1 MVYLVD
7 DDIDDL
13 ELVQDALAM
22 NSYEGPVSTI
32 LNGKALID
40 KLTAKEN
47 TRRPDVILLDLNMPL
62 KDGFETLEEI
72 KGNPDLKNIPVI
84 VLTASSKKEDEIRCF
99 ELGCNFFYT
108 KPTSMHDYKALVA
121 MVKKLVNKPV

>member
-40 KLTAKEN
+40 KLTEKEN
-47 TRRPDVILLDLNMPL
+47 IRKPDVILLDLNMPL
-62 KDGFETLEEI
+62 KDGFETLQEI
-72 KGNPDLKNIPVI
+72 RGNPDLKNIPVI

-99 ELGCNFFYT
+99 ELGCNFYYT
-108 KPTSMHDYKALVA
+108 KPNTMHDYKSLVA
-121 MVKKLVNKPV
+121 MVKKLVHKAS

>member
-40 KLTAKEN
+40 KLTEKEN
-47 TRRPDVILLDLNMPL
+47 TSRPDVILLDLNMPL